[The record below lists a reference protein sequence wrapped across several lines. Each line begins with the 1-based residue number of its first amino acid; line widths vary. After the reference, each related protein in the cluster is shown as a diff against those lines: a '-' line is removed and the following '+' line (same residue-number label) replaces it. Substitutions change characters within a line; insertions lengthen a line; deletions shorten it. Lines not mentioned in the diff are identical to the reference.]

1 MITTSDKAATTAA
14 DVNINNG
21 HPLQLACRPYLKY
34 PKSAATP
41 GTTSPAPWAVPA
53 LCEAYGWPT
62 GLAGGG
68 VIAIVELGGGWT
80 KADLTKYCE
89 TNAIALPTVT
99 DVSVDGSRNAPGVDA
114 DSDGEVAL
122 DIQVAAT
129 AYTVATGQP
138 ATIRVY
144 WAKDIAPAVRAALA
158 DGCDVCS
165 ISWGADEAEWGPAA
179 AQDMEQAAAAAVA
192 AGMVVFAAA
201 GDNDSSDGGPNAANV
216 DAPASCPHVIACG
229 GTRKMATLETVWN
242 NDPGQTS
249 GEGTGGGFSTLFPPV
264 SWQIGVP
271 NGPGRMVPD
280 VAANADPE
288 TGYEIVVANEVAQ
301 TGGTSAVAP
310 LYAGLFAAFGTK
322 LGWMAPILWRLP
334 LCFNDITI
342 GDNGAFRAARGP
354 DACTGLGS
362 PIADRLATMLAHEVQ
377 ARNLPPI
384 AAKTPVASQ
393 EPVAPNASV
402 ATSPAGGVAG

>member
-1 MITTSDKAATTAA
+1 MSETEAISLTH

-21 HPLQLACRPYLKY
+21 HPIQLTPRPYIRFRQDS
-34 PKSAATP
+34 PDTDATGP
-41 GTTSPAPWAVPA
+41 RAWNVRA
-53 LCEAYGWPT
+53 LCEAYGWP
-62 GLAGGG
+62 GALAGGG
-68 VIAIVELGGGWT
+68 VIAIVELGGGWLASDLAAFC
-80 KADLTKYCE
+80 KANTID
-89 TNAIALPTVT
+89 IPTVT
-99 DVSVDGSRNAPGVDA
+99 DVSVDGTRNAPGVDTNA
-114 DSDGEVAL
+114 DGEVAL
-122 DIQVAAT
+122 DVQVAAA
-129 AYTVATGQP
+129 AYSVATGKA

-144 WAKDIAPAVRAALA
+144 WSKDIAPAVRAAAA

-165 ISWGADEAEWGPAA
+165 ISWGADEAEWGAA
-179 AQDMEQAAAAAVA
+179 SAQDMEQAAAAAVA

-229 GTRKMATLETVWN
+229 GTRKTPAEETVWN
-242 NDPGQTS
+242 DNPGQTN
-249 GEGTGGGFSTLFPPV
+249 GEGTGGGYSTLFQPLA
-264 SWQIGVP
+264 WQIGAP

-288 TGYEIVVANEVAQ
+288 TGYLVVLNGECSP

-310 LYAGLFAAFGTK
+310 LYSGLFASFGTK

-334 LCFNDITI
+334 LCFNDITL

-362 PIADRLATMLAHEVQ
+362 PIGERLGTLLAHEIRAQRMPPNPARQ
-377 ARNLPPI
+377 A
-384 AAKTPVASQ
+384 
-393 EPVAPNASV
+393 
-402 ATSPAGGVAG
+402 PAGGASG